1 MAETMHSLKIH
12 ARFME
17 SNLSMN
23 LGGKID
29 GNGQRVIFVVVILGE
44 IENRR
49 DCVKNQDEIAVGKSW
64 KSAGLDRLHSLDFK
78 LKFVFKC
85 RSPSMLLTRGSRNL
99 YLENSSTLYRS

>member
-1 MAETMHSLKIH
+1 MHSLKIH

-29 GNGQRVIFVVVILGE
+29 GNGQRVIFVVGILEKIEALQRLCQKQNE
-44 IENRR
+44 IS
-49 DCVKNQDEIAVGKSW
+49 VGNSW
-64 KSAGLDRLHSLDFK
+64 KSADLGRLHSLDFK
-78 LKFVFKC
+78 LEFVRKHK
-85 RSPSMLLTRGSRNL
+85 SPSMLHTRGSRNP